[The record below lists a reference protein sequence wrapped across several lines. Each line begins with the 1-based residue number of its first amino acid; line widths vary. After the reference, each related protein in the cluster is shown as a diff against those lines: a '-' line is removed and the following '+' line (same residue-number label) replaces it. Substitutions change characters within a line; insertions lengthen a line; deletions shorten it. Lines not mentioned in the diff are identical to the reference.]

1 MNLKIVKIRPFA
13 LYINMLN
20 DIESNSDDFP
30 PVNLHYYYTCLYFKE
45 QNIVRR
51 INLKILQ
58 VIKWE

>member
-1 MNLKIVKIRPFA
+1 MSLKTVLFYTYNI
-13 LYINMLN
+13 LN

-51 INLKILQ
+51 INLEIVQ